1 MTEKK
6 QNAPKRSGFCLLAGR
21 SNSGKSTLIN
31 ALVGT
36 KIAITSPKAQTT
48 RFPIRGILTR
58 DEGQVVFVDAPGLFQ
73 MKASNELTKRV
84 NEAARK
90 SFAGV
95 DVIVYVVDPTR
106 PPGKEEN
113 LIHNLILK
121 SPAKKILAINKIDL
135 KETTWKEEYLLDSE
149 EFDDVVEISAWAGKN
164 LKALINSI
172 FSLLPF
178 GEPLY
183 PGGQFSDMP
192 HETWL
197 AELIREKIFL
207 ALRQEIPY
215 SINVKI
221 EKAEERQNGVY
232 FIEATIETSNTKHK
246 SIIIGRGGRMLKQIG
261 SMARR
266 ELEGVLQKKVFLS
279 LEVCVNKH
287 WQSGL

>member
-1 MTEKK
+1 MTSKK
-6 QNAPKRSGFCLLAGR
+6 QNPIKKSGYCLLAGR
-21 SNSGKSTLIN
+21 SNTGKSTLIN

-48 RFPIRGILTR
+48 RFPVRGILTR
-58 DEGQVVFVDAPGLFQ
+58 DEGQIVFVDAPGLFQ
-73 MKASNELTKRV
+73 VKASNELTKRV

-90 SFAGV
+90 SFAGA

-113 LIHNLILK
+113 LIRSLVLK

-164 LKALINSI
+164 LKTLINSI
-172 FSLLPF
+172 FFLLPF
-178 GEPLY
+178 GGPLY
-183 PGGQFSDMP
+183 PEGQFSDMP

-221 EKAEERQNGVY
+221 EKAEERKNGVY
-232 FIEATIETSNTKHK
+232 FIEATIETTNSKHK
-246 SIIIGRGGRMLKQIG
+246 AIIIGRGGRMLKQIG